1 MTSPRFY
8 QLSRYQNLLVLKA
21 AAGGKEGIVRQ
32 FRLLVDT
39 GSSYTVLR
47 VNILENLGCD
57 L

>member
-39 GSSYTVLR
+39 GSSYTVFR